1 MKTCMHIIT
10 FIRMSVHLVILEW
23 PNPAQTLLLSPA
35 MQEQKIKENVI
46 CVTDTSVGLKRIQI
60 YLWKRHHS
68 L

>member
-1 MKTCMHIIT
+1 
-10 FIRMSVHLVILEW
+10 MSVHLVILEW

-60 YLWKRHHS
+60 YL
-68 L
+68 

>member
-1 MKTCMHIIT
+1 
-10 FIRMSVHLVILEW
+10 MSVHLVILEW

-68 L
+68 LQYSLGFL